1 MELAVSAPAEL
12 VSDMAEMVTTD
23 SGLRVVVETIP
34 GSAVTSIGIWV
45 KVGSR
50 HENDSRESHSRG
62 IAHLTEHMVC
72 RGGFST
78 TSAEM
83 SEQVGL
89 MGGDSNAET
98 ERDFTAYW
106 SRVPSSDT
114 ERALKLLLD
123 SVFHP
128 RMDED
133 EFPAEIN
140 AVLDEIDAHEHAP
153 EKRAL
158 DMLFERVLWGTP
170 LSMSVGGSRE
180 KFLRSDGPA
189 TTLSFWSDHYSPDRM
204 TVVVVGDVDIQDILG
219 IVEGELSKHG
229 DRLRNNGW
237 PGPQRVEYE
246 NERGIDY
253 VDVSNRHGRTFMYH
267 GVRGVPFSHPLYYP
281 VVVLSSALGDGHNSR
296 VNRVIR
302 QKLGLAYSATSS
314 HYSFADD
321 GMFVLEVSSD
331 NLASAKMS
339 MEIMH
344 DELDKLAYAPLDQSE
359 LESTKRSLANEIM
372 LDNDGTFQIMY
383 RLGYGMTAAG
393 WERPVS
399 VNEIAERIMSVTAE
413 QVQEAAKLISNGLWS
428 RVEFTEERD
437 DYQ

>member
-1 MELAVSAPAEL
+1 MS
-12 VSDMAEMVTTD
+12 EMIVTD
-23 SGLRVVVETIP
+23 SGLRVVVESIP
-34 GSAVTSIGIWV
+34 GSAVTSVGVWV

-50 HENDSRESHSRG
+50 HESDSRDKHSRG

-72 RGGFST
+72 RGGFSS
-78 TSAEM
+78 TSEEV
-83 SEQVGL
+83 SEQIGL

-133 EFPAEIN
+133 EFSAEIN
-140 AVLDEIDAHEHAP
+140 AVLDEIDAHEHDP

-158 DMLFERVLWGTP
+158 DMLFERVLWDTP

-180 KFLRSDGPA
+180 KFLRSAGKEIVIP
-189 TTLSFWSDHYSPDRM
+189 FWWEHYSPDKT
-204 TVVVVGDVDIQDILG
+204 TVVVVGDVDIQGILG
-219 IVEGELSKHG
+219 IVEGKLSEHG
-229 DRLRNNGW
+229 DRLKNTGW
-237 PGPQRVEYE
+237 PRPQRVEYPS
-246 NERGIDY
+246 ERGIDY
-253 VDVSNRHGRTFMYH
+253 VDVSNRPGRTFMYH
-267 GVRGVPFSHPLYYP
+267 GVQGVSFSHPLYYP

-296 VNRVIR
+296 

-314 HYSFADD
+314 HYAFADD
-321 GMFVLEVSSD
+321 GIFALEVSSD

-344 DELDKLAYAPLDQSE
+344 DELDKLAYAPLNHGE
-359 LESTKRSLANEIM
+359 LESTKRSLANEI
-372 LDNDGTFQIMY
+372 LLGNDGTFQIMY

-393 WERPVS
+393 WERPVG
-399 VNEIAERIMSVTAE
+399 VEEIAERIMSVSAE
-413 QVQEAAKLISNGLWS
+413 QVQEAAQLISNGLWS

>member
-1 MELAVSAPAEL
+1 
-12 VSDMAEMVTTD
+12 MAEMVTTD

-180 KFLRSDGPA
+180 KFMRSAGKEIVIP
-189 TTLSFWSDHYSPDRM
+189 FWWKHYSPNRT
-204 TVVVVGDVDIQDILG
+204 TVVVVGDVDIQDIQS
-219 IVEGELSKHG
+219 IVEGKLSEHG
-229 DRLRNNGW
+229 DRFSN
-237 PGPQRVEYE
+237 PVCPSTQRVEYPS
-246 NERGIDY
+246 RKGIDY
-253 VDVSNRHGRTFMYH
+253 VDVSSRPGRTYIYH

-314 HYSFADD
+314 HYAFADD

-344 DELDKLAYAPLDQSE
+344 DELDKLAHAPLGQDE

-372 LDNDGTFQIMY
+372 LENDGTFQIMY

-399 VNEIAERIMSVTAE
+399 VGEIAERIMSVSAE
-413 QVQEAAKLISNGLWS
+413 QVQEAARLISNGLWS

-437 DYQ
+437 DCQ

>member
-1 MELAVSAPAEL
+1 MVPAEL
-12 VSDMAEMVTTD
+12 VSNMAEMAVTD
-23 SGLRVVVETIP
+23 SGLRVVVESIP
-34 GSAVTSIGIWV
+34 GSAVTSVGVWV
-45 KVGSR
+45 KVGSM
-50 HENDSRESHSRG
+50 HENDSREAHSRG

-72 RGGFST
+72 RGGFSS
-78 TSAEM
+78 TSEEV
-83 SEQVGL
+83 SEQIGL

-114 ERALKLLLD
+114 ERALKMLLD

-133 EFPAEIN
+133 EFPAEVN
-140 AVLDEIDAHEHAP
+140 AALDEIDAHEHDP

-180 KFLRSDGPA
+180 KFLRSAGKEIVIP
-189 TTLSFWSDHYSPDRM
+189 FWWRHYSPDKT

-219 IVEGELSKHG
+219 IVEDKLSEHG
-229 DRLRNNGW
+229 DRFRNTAY
-237 PGPQRVEYE
+237 PYPQRVEYE
-246 NERGIDY
+246 NERRQDY
-253 VDVSNRHGRTFMYH
+253 VDVSNRPGRTYMYH

-281 VVVLSSALGDGHNSR
+281 MVVLSSALGDGHNSR
-296 VNRVIR
+296 ANRVIR

-314 HYSFADD
+314 HYAFADD

-331 NLASAKMS
+331 NLASAQAAIN
-339 MEIMH
+339 IMRNEVSQIILFGIEE
-344 DELDKLAYAPLDQSE
+344 DELK
-359 LESTKRSLANEIM
+359 STKRSLANEIM

-399 VNEIAERIMSVTAE
+399 VEEVAERILSVTAD
-413 QVQEAAKLISNGLWS
+413 QIQEAAKLLNEGQWS
-428 RVEFTEERD
+428 RVEFTEERN
-437 DYQ
+437 DYS

>member
-1 MELAVSAPAEL
+1 
-12 VSDMAEMVTTD
+12 MAEMVTTD
-23 SGLRVVVETIP
+23 SGLRVVVESIP
-34 GSAVTSIGIWV
+34 GSAVTSVGVWV
-45 KVGSR
+45 KVGSM
-50 HENDSRESHSRG
+50 HENDSREAHSRG
-62 IAHLTEHMVC
+62 IAHLTEHMIC

-78 TSAEM
+78 TSAGI
-83 SEQVGL
+83 SEQIGL

-114 ERALKLLLD
+114 ERALKMLLD
-123 SVFHP
+123 SVFYP

-133 EFPAEIN
+133 EFPAEVN
-140 AVLDEIDAHEHAP
+140 AVLDEIDAHEHDP

-180 KFLRSDGPA
+180 KFLRSAGKEIVIP
-189 TTLSFWSDHYSPDRM
+189 FWWKHYSPDKT

-219 IVEGELSKHG
+219 IVEDKLSEHG
-229 DRLRNNGW
+229 DRFRNTACPW
-237 PGPQRVEYE
+237 PQRVEYE
-246 NERGIDY
+246 NERRQDY
-253 VDVSNRHGRTFMYH
+253 VDVSDKPGRTYMYH

-281 VVVLSSALGDGHNSR
+281 MVVLGSALGDGHNSR
-296 VNRVIR
+296 ANRVIR

-314 HYSFADD
+314 HYAFADD

-331 NLASAKMS
+331 NLASAQAAIN
-339 MEIMH
+339 IMRNEVSQIVLFGIEE
-344 DELDKLAYAPLDQSE
+344 DELK
-359 LESTKRSLANEIM
+359 STKRSLANEIM

>member
-1 MELAVSAPAEL
+1 
-12 VSDMAEMVTTD
+12 MAEMVTTD
-23 SGLRVVVETIP
+23 SGLRVVVESIP
-34 GSAVTSIGIWV
+34 GSAVTSVGVWV
-45 KVGSR
+45 KVGSM
-50 HENDSRESHSRG
+50 HENDSREAHSRG

-72 RGGFST
+72 RGGFSS
-78 TSAEM
+78 TSEDV
-83 SEQVGL
+83 SEQIGL

-114 ERALKLLLD
+114 ERALKMLLD

-133 EFPAEIN
+133 EFPAEVN
-140 AVLDEIDAHEHAP
+140 AVLDEIDAHEHDP

-180 KFLRSDGPA
+180 KFLRSAAKEIVIP
-189 TTLSFWSDHYSPDRM
+189 FWWKHYSPDKT

-219 IVEGELSKHG
+219 IVEDKLSEHG
-229 DRLRNNGW
+229 DRFRNPACPW
-237 PGPQRVEYE
+237 PQWVEYE
-246 NERGIDY
+246 NERRQDY
-253 VDVSNRHGRTFMYH
+253 VDASDRPGRTYMYH

-281 VVVLSSALGDGHNSR
+281 MVVLSSALGDGHNSR
-296 VNRVIR
+296 ANRVIR

-314 HYSFADD
+314 HYAFADD

-331 NLASAKMS
+331 NLASAQAAIN
-339 MEIMH
+339 IMRNEVSRIVLFGIEK
-344 DELDKLAYAPLDQSE
+344 DELK
-359 LESTKRSLANEIM
+359 STKRSLANEIM

-399 VNEIAERIMSVTAE
+399 VEDVAERILSVTAD
-413 QVQEAAKLISNGLWS
+413 QVQEAAKLLNEGQWS
-428 RVEFTEERD
+428 RVEFTEERN
-437 DYQ
+437 DYS

>member
-12 VSDMAEMVTTD
+12 VSDMAEMVVTD
-23 SGLRVVVETIP
+23 SGLRVVVESIP
-34 GSAVTSIGIWV
+34 GSAVTSVGVWV
-45 KVGSR
+45 KVGSM
-50 HENDSRESHSRG
+50 HESDSRDKHSRG

-78 TSAEM
+78 TSAGM
-83 SEQVGL
+83 SEQIGL

-106 SRVPSSDT
+106 SRVPSSDS
-114 ERALKLLLD
+114 ERALKMLLD
-123 SVFHP
+123 SILDP

-140 AVLDEIDAHEHAP
+140 AILDEIDAYEHDP

-158 DMLFERVLWGTP
+158 DMLFERVLCGTP
-170 LSMSVGGSRE
+170 LSMSVGGSRQE
-180 KFLRSDGPA
+180 FLRAAGPETA
-189 TTLSFWSDHYSPDRM
+189 LPFWCDHYALDRM
-204 TVVVVGDVDIQDILG
+204 TVVVVGDVDIQDTLS
-219 IVEGELSKHG
+219 IVEGKLSEHG
-229 DRLRNNGW
+229 DRVKDNGW
-237 PGPQRVEYE
+237 PARQVV
-246 NERGIDY
+246 DY
-253 VDVSNRHGRTFMYH
+253 REVHDFVDVNDGPGRTYMYH

-314 HYSFADD
+314 HYAFADD

-344 DELDKLAYAPLDQSE
+344 DELDKLAYAHLDQGE
-359 LESTKRSLANEIM
+359 LKSTKRSLANEIL

-399 VNEIAERIMSVTAE
+399 VNEIAERIMLVTAE

>member
-1 MELAVSAPAEL
+1 
-12 VSDMAEMVTTD
+12 MAEMVTTD
-23 SGLRVVVETIP
+23 SGLRVVVESIP
-34 GSAVTSIGIWV
+34 SSAVTSIGVWV

-50 HENDSRESHSRG
+50 HESDSRDKHSRG

-72 RGGFST
+72 RGGFSS
-78 TSAEM
+78 TSEEV
-83 SEQVGL
+83 SEQIGL

-133 EFPAEIN
+133 EFSAEIN
-140 AVLDEIDAHEHAP
+140 AVLDEIDAHEHDP

-158 DMLFERVLWGTP
+158 DMLFERVLWDTP
-170 LSMSVGGSRE
+170 LYMSVGGSRE
-180 KFLRSDGPA
+180 KFLRSAGKEIVIP
-189 TTLSFWSDHYSPDRM
+189 FWWDHYSPDKM
-204 TVVVVGDVDIQDILG
+204 TVVVVGDVDIQGILG
-219 IVEGELSKHG
+219 IVEGKLSEHG
-229 DRLRNNGW
+229 DRLKNTGY
-237 PGPQRVEYE
+237 PGTQRVEYPS
-246 NERGIDY
+246 ERGIDY
-253 VDVSNRHGRTFMYH
+253 VDVSNRLGRTFMYH
-267 GVRGVPFSHPLYYP
+267 GVQGVSFSHPLYYP

-314 HYSFADD
+314 HYAFADD
-321 GMFVLEVSSD
+321 GMFALEVSSD

-344 DELDKLAYAPLDQSE
+344 DELDKLAYAPLVQDE
-359 LESTKRSLANEIM
+359 LESTKRSLANEIL

-393 WERPVS
+393 WERPIS
-399 VNEIAERIMSVTAE
+399 VEEIAERIMAVSAE
-413 QVQEAAKLISNGLWS
+413 QVQDAAKLISNGLWS

>member
-12 VSDMAEMVTTD
+12 VSDMAEMVVTD
-23 SGLRVVVETIP
+23 SGLRVVVESIP
-34 GSAVTSIGIWV
+34 GSAVTSVGVWV
-45 KVGSR
+45 KVGSM
-50 HENDSRESHSRG
+50 HESKSAQYCSRG
-62 IAHLTEHMVC
+62 VAHLTEHMVC

-78 TSAEM
+78 TSSEM

-106 SRVPSSDT
+106 SRVPSSDS
-114 ERALKLLLD
+114 ERALKMLLD
-123 SVFHP
+123 SILDP

-140 AVLDEIDAHEHAP
+140 AILDEIDAYEHDP

-170 LSMSVGGSRE
+170 LSMSVGGSRQE
-180 KFLRSDGPA
+180 FLRAAGPETA
-189 TTLSFWSDHYSPDRM
+189 LPFWCDHYALDRM
-204 TVVVVGDVDIQDILG
+204 TVVVVGDVDIQDTLS
-219 IVEGELSKHG
+219 IVEGKLSEHG
-229 DRLRNNGW
+229 DRVKDNGW
-237 PGPQRVEYE
+237 PVRQVVNYREVH
-246 NERGIDY
+246 DF
-253 VDVSNRHGRTFMYH
+253 VDVNDGPGRTYMYH

-281 VVVLSSALGDGHNSR
+281 MVVLSSALGDGHNSR
-296 VNRVIR
+296 ANRVIR

-314 HYSFADD
+314 HYAFDDD

-331 NLASAKMS
+331 NLASAQAAIN
-339 MEIMH
+339 IMRNEVSQIVLFGIEK
-344 DELDKLAYAPLDQSE
+344 DELK
-359 LESTKRSLANEIM
+359 STKRSLANEIM

>member
-1 MELAVSAPAEL
+1 
-12 VSDMAEMVTTD
+12 MAEMVTTD
-23 SGLRVVVETIP
+23 RGLRVVVESIP
-34 GSAVTSIGIWV
+34 GSAVTSIGVWV

-50 HENDSRESHSRG
+50 HESDSREKHSRG

-72 RGGFST
+72 RGGFSS
-78 TSAEM
+78 TSEEV
-83 SEQVGL
+83 SEQIGL

-133 EFPAEIN
+133 EFSAEIN

-158 DMLFERVLWGTP
+158 DMLFERVLWDTP

-180 KFLRSDGPA
+180 KFLRSAGKEIVIP
-189 TTLSFWSDHYSPDRM
+189 FWWEHYSPDKT
-204 TVVVVGDVDIQDILG
+204 TVVVVGDVDIQCVLG
-219 IVEGELSKHG
+219 IVEGKLSEHR
-229 DRLRNNGW
+229 DRFRNTIC
-237 PGPQRVEYE
+237 PGTQRVEYPS
-246 NERGIDY
+246 ERGIDY
-253 VDVSNRHGRTFMYH
+253 VDVSNRLGRTFMYH
-267 GVRGVPFSHPLYYP
+267 GVQGVSFSHPLYYP

-314 HYSFADD
+314 HYAFADD
-321 GMFVLEVSSD
+321 GMFALEVSSD

-344 DELDKLAYAPLDQSE
+344 DELDKLAYAPLDQDE
-359 LESTKRSLANEIM
+359 LESTKRSLANEIL

-383 RLGYGMTAAG
+383 RLGYGMTAVG

-399 VNEIAERIMSVTAE
+399 VEEIAERIMSVSAE